1 MRVKKDLLVLAA
13 FLLLLVS
20 ACRPAEATGTASPPT
35 VTPAASSTPQPSP
48 SPTATTVP
56 PTATAT
62 TTPYTVCSPLEDETL
77 DSLPLILTKPLAT
90 PPRFGQD
97 FGHPGLDFAYYQ
109 RGERESIEGVEVYA
123 ILSGKAAL
131 ILEDNYPY
139 GYAIVIETPLSDLP
153 EAMRDELM
161 VNYQPVPE
169 NLEYEYNCPDV
180 PTPTLTGEYSLYHLY
195 AHLQAPPDFRVGD
208 PVTCETN
215 LGTVDNTGWSSNPH
229 LHLETRLGP
238 SGLEITTMAH
248 YQGDAT
254 IEQLGSYC
262 LWRSSG
268 YYQIID
274 PFSIFGLEPET
285 P

>member
-1 MRVKKDLLVLAA
+1 MKKR
-13 FLLLLVS
+13 LLLLALLILPLS
-20 ACRPAEATGTASPPT
+20 ACRSAAATGTLSPAT
-35 VTPAASSTPQPSP
+35 DTPAPSRTPQPTP
-48 SPTATTVP
+48 SPTATELPPT

-62 TTPYTVCSPLEDETL
+62 PFTVCSPLEDETL

-90 PPRFGQD
+90 PAHFGQD

-139 GYAIVIETPLSDLP
+139 GYTIVIETPLSDLP
-153 EAMRDELM
+153 QAMQEALLAND
-161 VNYQPVPE
+161 QPIPE
-169 NLEYEYNCPDV
+169 DLEYEYNCPDV
-180 PTPTLTGEYSLYHLY
+180 PTPVLTGEYSLYHLY

-208 PVTCETN
+208 PVSCGQT
-215 LGTVDNTGWSSNPH
+215 LGNVGSTGWSSNPH

-238 SGLEITTMAH
+238 SGLDIPTMAH
-248 YQGDAT
+248 YQSDAS
-254 IEQLGSYC
+254 IEQLGNYC

-268 YYQIID
+268 YYQIVD
-274 PFSIFGLEPET
+274 PYTILNSGG
-285 P
+285 